1 MYLSAFITQTFLSL
15 LLFQVQHAT
24 RAKEDSSLMRL
35 RAQKR
40 TPFLSDDH
48 LTPEE
53 ISNTELTTLASG
65 DIPIDKTGSGDE
77 HRNQQPWLQQDPVG
91 FLLTDC
97 TTTGTT
103 DHFDQ
108 SSLLPSA
115 GFQRRQ
121 TKIPNACNSQ
131 WNTQQG
137 QMKLQQGDQGQE
149 GQRGQTIPDVKRP
162 GEGQAGED
170 AKPGEDLPPARLGP
184 YPTSLELSN
193 LFHYG
198 RKGNPNEI
206 CNELVVQGIPICAP
220 LSIPP
225 QVSPAKLVVPARFCK
240 CVFCFFS
247 IFGFAMRGRTGKKLF
262 RNLFSFPTLSPPRYG
277 RLVTTSSFFFFP
289 GFLSLFF
296 YKGKKKSETTG
307 RGAKPRKLIIWEL
320 IYRGR
325 SRSLRKAR

>member
-15 LLFQVQHAT
+15 LLFQVEHAT

-65 DIPIDKTGSGDE
+65 DILIDKTGSGDE

-91 FLLTDC
+91 FLVTDC
-97 TTTGTT
+97 TTTGNT

-115 GFQRRQ
+115 EFQRRQ
-121 TKIPNACNSQ
+121 TQIPNACNSQ

-149 GQRGQTIPDVKRP
+149 GQRGQTIPDVTRP
-162 GEGQAGED
+162 GEGQVGED
-170 AKPGEDLPPARLGP
+170 AKPGEDLPPVRLGP

-240 CVFCFFS
+240 CVFVFLS
-247 IFGFAMRGRTGKKLF
+247 FGFAMRCRTGKKVVSKF
-262 RNLFSFPTLSPPRYG
+262 IFFSNFEPAALW
-277 RLVTTSSFFFFP
+277 
-289 GFLSLFF
+289 SL
-296 YKGKKKSETTG
+296 GDH
-307 RGAKPRKLIIWEL
+307 I
-320 IYRGR
+320 
-325 SRSLRKAR
+325 